1 MLTGP
6 CARHTAVRR
15 AGSQAVS
22 TVAHARRQGIPALWP
37 TIATESR
44 LKTGLT
50 QEGDNMAS
58 PEPAGSVTPA
68 ASAHA
73 DAAHASGPHA
83 AAPLDA
89 GTISARLDRLPAT
102 RSIWKLVV
110 LLSLGFFFE
119 LYDLLYTGYVAPGL
133 VKSGLLSATTHG
145 LFGTTGVASFIAA
158 LFSGL
163 FIGTIACGFLADRFG
178 RRAVFTYSLLWY
190 TAANVVMAF
199 QESATGLNFWRFLA
213 GVGIGVELVT
223 IGTYISELVPKQI
236 RGRAFACEQAVGFTA
251 VPVVAFLSYLL
262 VPHAPFGLDGWRWV
276 VLIGAHGALF
286 VWWIRRALPESPR
299 WLAQQGRL
307 SEADGVMSDL
317 EAKVRSEYR
326 RELPPPAPPMPVA
339 PRGSFRDMWVPPYRS
354 RTVMMTIFNI
364 FQTVGF
370 YGFAN
375 WVPTLLIKQGIT
387 ITTSL
392 MYSSVIALA
401 APLGPI
407 IGLFIGD
414 RFERKTVIVV
424 MAAVNIVCGLLFS
437 QVAQAVLLV
446 SLGVCLTL
454 AGNIISYSFHA
465 YQSELFPTS
474 IRARAVGFVYSWS
487 RFSAIFTAFL
497 IASVLREFGTTGV
510 FVFIAG
516 AMLIVMLAIGLMGP
530 RTKGLELEK
539 ISN

>member
-1 MLTGP
+1 MTSSAQP
-6 CARHTAVRR
+6 H
-15 AGSQAVS
+15 S
-22 TVAHARRQGIPALWP
+22 
-37 TIATESR
+37 
-44 LKTGLT
+44 
-50 QEGDNMAS
+50 AS
-58 PEPAGSVTPA
+58 PAIDP
-68 ASAHA
+68 
-73 DAAHASGPHA
+73 
-83 AAPLDA
+83 

-133 VKSGLLSATTHG
+133 VKSGLLTSTTQG

-158 LFSGL
+158 LFAGL

-178 RRAVFTYSLLWY
+178 RRAIFTYSLLWY
-190 TAANVVMAF
+190 TVANVVMAF
-199 QESATGLNFWRFLA
+199 QETATGLNFWRFIA

-223 IGTYISELVPKQI
+223 IGTYISELVPKHI
-236 RGRAFACEQAVGFTA
+236 RGRAFACEQAVGFMS

-307 SEADGVMSDL
+307 DEADRVMCAL
-317 EAKVRSEYR
+317 EAKVEAESGRP
-326 RELPPPAPPMPVA
+326 LPPPAAAVPVLA
-339 PRGSFRDMWVPPYRS
+339 RGRFADMWVRPYRR
-354 RTVMMTIFNI
+354 RTLMLVIFNV

-387 ITTSL
+387 VTTSL
-392 MYSSVIALA
+392 MYSTLIALA
-401 APLGPI
+401 APVGPL
-407 IGLFIGD
+407 IGLFIAD
-414 RFERKTVIVV
+414 RFERKTIIVA
-424 MAAVNIVCGLLFS
+424 MAAANIVCGLWFS
-437 QVAQAVLLV
+437 QVANAVLLV
-446 SLGVCLTL
+446 SLGICLTL
-454 AGNIISYSFHA
+454 ANNIMSYSFHA

-497 IASVLREFGTTGV
+497 IAGVLREFGTVGV

-516 AMLIVMLAIGLMGP
+516 AMAMVMLAIGLMGP
-530 RTKGLELEK
+530 RTRGIALEE
-539 ISN
+539 ISH